1 MKVVEYE
8 TGYRIETGWWIFTWW
23 VTFAGTGIPVY
34 FETKERAEG
43 WLQAMQRW
51 EKRGNDY

>member
-8 TGYRIETGWWIFTWW
+8 TGYRIKTGWWIFTWW
-23 VTFAGTGIPVY
+23 VTFAGTGIPVH
-34 FETKERAEG
+34 FETRERAEG